1 MQCHTP
7 YKPAYTA
14 TLHPFTA
21 LYYTTTL
28 TTTHNYTHHH
38 NTIIHFSPL
47 ILHVFTTTLH
57 SSTVLP
63 AYLFFFYHIA
73 YTVTCA
79 FHKSALFSIV
89 GLAYMLLLFST
100 KSGYATSVTP
110 PFYQYKL
117 SIVFIHRK
125 LHVITNKGHDVRKA
139 IVARMGDREG
149 NEGGMTDR
157 GKEGDGEYEERDKGE
172 GTVGKGK
179 RESKRD
185 GTKWRNEVE
194 GSEGETG
201 QERGTIFKLIPR
213 NLVTSVVMLML

>member
-1 MQCHTP
+1 MKSVCSATP
-7 YKPAYTA
+7 LISQP
-14 TLHPFTA
+14 TLPHSTP
-21 LYYTTTL
+21 LPHYITL
-28 TTTHNYTHHH
+28 QLSPQHH
-38 NTIIHFSPL
+38 NTL
-47 ILHVFTTTLH
+47 FTINTPRLH

-63 AYLFFFYHIA
+63 AYPPFFLSHSLHRHVRISQVSVILF
-73 YTVTCA
+73 CW
-79 FHKSALFSIV
+79 S
-89 GLAYMLLLFST
+89 GLYRLLLFST

-110 PFYQYKL
+110 PFYQHIL

-157 GKEGDGEYEERDKGE
+157 GKEGDGEYEERDKEE

-185 GTKWRNEVE
+185 GRKWRNEVE

-201 QERGTIFKLIPR
+201 QERGTIFKLILL